1 MSYTNEMTLAEINL
15 QRAMQQWNIVQQRNP
30 AAGTG
35 VFIDTDT
42 RQNGTI
48 VPTRMEY
55 VRTRERLQVTRIQ
68 QGDTVIYGRDAQ
80 GQCHQSQEAVDAFF
94 KGQPQMEAVMTMF
107 PARMFIPY
115 GVGCR

>member
-1 MSYTNEMTLAEINL
+1 MNL

-42 RQNGTI
+42 MQNGAV

-55 VRTRERLQVTRIQ
+55 MRTPDGLQVTRIQ
-68 QGDTVIYGRDAQ
+68 QGDTVIYGRDAK
-80 GQCHQSQEAVDAFF
+80 GKCHQSQQAVDAFLAR
-94 KGQPQMEAVMTMF
+94 QPQMEAVMTMF
-107 PARMFIPY
+107 PTPMLIPY
-115 GVGCR
+115 GVRCR